1 MTQIDLSK
9 LMDYDNMKVD
19 DLDLYK
25 DIVNYVKNNSYS
37 VTEEKPKRFTSDES
51 MATEKEVE

>member
-1 MTQIDLSK
+1 MTQIDLSE

-25 DIVNYVKNNSYS
+25 DIINYVNNNNYL
-37 VTEEKPKRFTSDES
+37 VMKEKPKQFTSDES
-51 MATEKEVE
+51 MAAEKGEE